1 MDRIE
6 PALRVIIHTLPFIQI
21 VTPTAHTMTHSALR
35 RTLLLALAATPF
47 ARAGTT
53 PMPPDMRLVRLEAA
67 SGGRLGVAALNTA
80 DGRQLLHRAD
90 ERFPF
95 CSTFKMMLSAAVL
108 AREPSVLQQRIRY
121 DKGELVANSPITE
134 KNLDDGMTIEAL
146 CAATIQYSDNTAANL
161 LIRHLGGP
169 EAVTAFARTIG
180 DRQFRLDRME
190 TELNSAI
197 PGDPRD
203 TTTPAAMMES
213 LHKLALGDALPPAK
227 REMLAD
233 WLIGNTTG
241 ATRIRAGVPSSWR
254 VGDKTGAGSH
264 GTVNDIA
271 VLWPPGKAPIVLAV
285 YLTQPGKDD
294 EIRPEILG
302 QAAKIVIDA
311 FKVG

>member
-1 MDRIE
+1 MI
-6 PALRVIIHTLPFIQI
+6 
-21 VTPTAHTMTHSALR
+21 HSATR
-35 RTLLLALAATPF
+35 RTLLLALASTPL
-47 ARAGTT
+47 ARAYAA
-53 PMPPDMRLVRLEAA
+53 PMPPDMRLVGLEAK

-108 AREPSVLQQRIRY
+108 AQEPSVLSQRIRY
-121 DKGELVANSPITE
+121 DKSELVAHSPVTE
-134 KNLDDGMTIEAL
+134 QHVDDGMTIEAL
-146 CAATIQYSDNTAANL
+146 CAGTIQYSDNTAANL

-169 EAVTAFARTIG
+169 EAVTAYARSIG
-180 DRQFRLDRME
+180 DRQFRLDRWE
-190 TELNSAI
+190 TALNSAI

-213 LHKLALGDALPPAK
+213 LHKLTLGEALPPAK
-227 REMLAD
+227 RKIMTD

-241 ATRIRAGVPSSWR
+241 ATRIRAGVPSSWQ
-254 VGDKTGAGSH
+254 VGDKTGAGDF

-271 VLWPPGKAPIVLAV
+271 VLWPPGGRPPIVLAV

-294 EIRPEILG
+294 KTRPEILG

>member
-1 MDRIE
+1 
-6 PALRVIIHTLPFIQI
+6 
-21 VTPTAHTMTHSALR
+21 MTHFATR
-35 RTLLLALAATPF
+35 RTLLLALAATPLVRTH
-47 ARAGTT
+47 AASSTLS
-53 PMPPDMRLVRLEAA
+53 MPPDLRLVGLEAK

-108 AREPSVLQQRIRY
+108 AREPSVLQQRIAY
-121 DKGELVANSPITE
+121 EKKELVAHSPITE
-134 KNLDDGMTIEAL
+134 QHLDGGMTLEAL

-169 EAVTAFARTIG
+169 EEVTAYARSIG
-180 DRQFRLDRME
+180 DRQFRLDRWE
-190 TELNSAI
+190 TALNSAI

-213 LHKLALGDALPPAK
+213 LHKLTLGEALPPAK
-227 REMLAD
+227 RTILTD

-254 VGDKTGAGSH
+254 VGDKTGAGDY
-264 GTVNDIA
+264 GTINDIA
-271 VLWPPGKAPIVLAV
+271 VLWPPGNKPPIVLAV

-294 EIRPEILG
+294 KTRPEILG